1 MGNCMETCTLRQ
13 QDDAVEIQKQHQHDE
28 ETGRTNGFV
37 KINGDDDKGKKKN
50 VLRVK
55 VVLTKEELKW
65 LMLQLNNDKEGM
77 KLEQALEEIEKSRDR
92 KVHEGWKPSLE
103 SILEAPEMLQIHTR
117 FP

>member
-13 QDDAVEIQKQHQHDE
+13 QDDAAEIQKQHQQEE
-28 ETGRTNGFV
+28 ETGR
-37 KINGDDDKGKKKN
+37 KINGDDDKGKKN

-65 LMLQLNNDKEGM
+65 LMLQLNNDKKGM
-77 KLEQALEEIEKSRDR
+77 RLEQALEEIERGRDQ

-103 SILEAPEMLQIHTR
+103 SISEAPEMLEIHTS